1 LHALTGTQV
10 VAAPLHA
17 TFSLP
22 LRKKLDKKNK
32 KYKNTPIQIHFLWP
46 KSTVK
51 LKHLFEKKIFKDL
64 LSSH

>member
-32 KYKNTPIQIHFLWP
+32 KYKKYPDTNPFSLA
-46 KSTVK
+46 
-51 LKHLFEKKIFKDL
+51 KKYSKVEAFI
-64 LSSH
+64 

>member
-22 LRKKLDKKNK
+22 LRKKLDKKKKKKIKNKYPNTNPFSLAK
-32 KYKNTPIQIHFLWP
+32 KYSKVEAFI
-46 KSTVK
+46 
-51 LKHLFEKKIFKDL
+51 
-64 LSSH
+64 